1 MKTKIVSLCAIA
13 LKLVSVS
20 SLQAATISLS
30 AGTYTEN
37 FNSITTT
44 APSGW
49 DVRTSASSTT
59 LGTVGSY
66 TATIGTV
73 TAWNDTTSGFKNFA
87 SSNSLTS
94 AASSAAQNATT
105 DRALGLRQSGSFGD
119 PGASLNFNFSSSSLT
134 VSSITIDLEMLSV
147 QTRSTVWT
155 IQYGIGAAPTSF
167 TTLATFSDPGTFGS
181 TTLSFTTSQFGT
193 NLDNRS
199 QAWFRVVALSAA
211 TGSGNRDSFGI
222 NNFSITA
229 IPETSTSLL
238 GFLGALGLLRR
249 RRL

>member
-49 DVRTSASSTT
+49 DVRTSASSKT

-134 VSSITIDLEMLSV
+134 VSSITIDLEILSGR
-147 QTRSTVWT
+147 QDRQSGQFSTALALRQLRSRRLQHFP
-155 IQYGIGAAPTSF
+155 IQAP
-167 TTLATFSDPGTFGS
+167 SDRPPLVS
-181 TTLSFTTSQFGT
+181 LHLSLEQIWIIDLKRGF
-193 NLDNRS
+193 
-199 QAWFRVVALSAA
+199 VLSLCPQQLVAA
-211 TGSGNRDSFGI
+211 TVTVLE
-222 NNFSITA
+222 SI
-229 IPETSTSLL
+229 ISLSL
-238 GFLGALGLLRR
+238 PSPKPLPPC
-249 RRL
+249 